1 MLIPAGWRR
10 TVATTTEKM
19 AGGTVTAHLEARR
32 LQHKGPSD

>member
-19 AGGTVTAHLEARR
+19 AGGTVTARLEARHR
-32 LQHKGPSD
+32 QHKGRSD